1 MYIRLE
7 ECIRCAPKEDAVYT
21 RSIRNEESIIIDSY
35 LESRQLKRAE
45 IPADGFCMISAWLTC
60 LEALGLKKERDD
72 LIEEAREYMLANANF
87 TLHKDQINNDLD
99 RYKSTGDFASETV
112 DQLPLAL
119 RNITK
124 TKCDVVVVSAQEGI
138 HAARSF
144 ILTPT
149 NGFQHEIVT
158 FLRNS
163 LHYDAVLTEEQFRV
177 HKEKE
182 NIEVIAIES
191 DGDETILEVNED
203 YLIKTLRRKPVRELK
218 FLALKN
224 SIDISQAL
232 EKSDLIRSL
241 MNNQAFKTDFSNE
254 TGKNFCLK
262 AVSFLILQYLILGK
276 FKKLSNYFSLFC
288 LI

>member
-1 MYIRLE
+1 MYIRLK
-7 ECIRCAPKEDAVYT
+7 ECIRCALKEDAVYT
-21 RSIRNEESIIIDSY
+21 SIRNEESLIIDSY
-35 LESRQLKRAE
+35 LESRQLKRVE

-138 HAARSF
+138 HVARSF

-182 NIEVIAIES
+182 NIEVITIES

-218 FLALKN
+218 SLALKN

-232 EKSDLIRSL
+232 EKSDIIRSL

-254 TGKNFCLK
+254 TGKNLSLK
-262 AVSFLILQYLILGK
+262 TVSFLILKYLIHRK
-276 FKKLSNYFSLFC
+276 FQK
-288 LI
+288 IE

>member
-1 MYIRLE
+1 MYVRLE
-7 ECIRCAPKEDAVYT
+7 ECIRCALKEDAVYT
-21 RSIRNEESIIIDSY
+21 SIRNEESLIIDSY
-35 LESRQLKRAE
+35 LESRQLKRVE

-119 RNITK
+119 CNITK
-124 TKCDVVVVSAQEGI
+124 TKCEIVVVSVQEGI
-138 HAARSF
+138 HVARSF
-144 ILTPT
+144 TLTPT
-149 NGFQHEIVT
+149 NGFQHEIVVT
-158 FLRNS
+158 FLSNS
-163 LHYDAVLTEEQFRV
+163 LHYDVVLTEEQFRV

-218 FLALKN
+218 SLALKN

-232 EKSDLIRSL
+232 EKSDIIRSL

-262 AVSFLILQYLILGK
+262 TVSFLILLYLILGK
-276 FKKLSNYFSLFC
+276 FEKLSNYFNLFC

>member
-7 ECIRCAPKEDAVYT
+7 ECISCALKEDAVYT
-21 RSIRNEESIIIDSY
+21 SIRNEESLIIDSY
-35 LESRQLKRAE
+35 LESRQRKRVE

-112 DQLPLAL
+112 DQLPLAIC
-119 RNITK
+119 NITK
-124 TKCDVVVVSAQEGI
+124 TKCDVVVVSVQQVI
-138 HAARSF
+138 QVVRSF
-144 ILTPT
+144 TLTPN
-149 NGFQHEIVT
+149 NGFQHEIVVT

-163 LHYDAVLTEEQFRV
+163 FHYDAVLTEEQFRV

-182 NIEVIAIES
+182 NIEVITIES

-203 YLIKTLRRKPVRELK
+203 YLIKKTLRRKPVRELK
-218 FLALKN
+218 SLALKN

-232 EKSDLIRSL
+232 EKSDIIRSL

-254 TGKNFCLK
+254 TGKNLSLK
-262 AVSFLILQYLILGK
+262 TVSFLILKYLIHRK
-276 FKKLSNYFSLFC
+276 FQK
-288 LI
+288 IE